1 MPEKFGNNFDDR
13 VLKSPLTV
21 GRPTNE
27 PGPDV
32 MNNPV
37 AAPADPLKLIPGNAR
52 TIAKGK

>member
-1 MPEKFGNNFDDR
+1 MPEKLGVNFDDR

-32 MNNPV
+32 RNNPV

>member
-1 MPEKFGNNFDDR
+1 
-13 VLKSPLTV
+13 
-21 GRPTNE
+21 
-27 PGPDV
+27 